1 MPFRFV
7 HTADLHLDSPLRSL
21 ALRNTELAD
30 LVRSATRNALARIVD
45 LCLAEAVDALLIAGD
60 LYDGTQTSM
69 NTALFLA
76 GELRRLDEA
85 GIRTFIIRGNH
96 DAQSQ
101 VTRELT
107 LPASAHVFSGRSK
120 PALAKT
126 LENGRPVHI
135 HGMSFAD
142 PHAAESLL
150 PYFQSPVAGAINIG
164 MLHTSLAGSAGHDP
178 YAPCSVADLERHG
191 FDYWALGHIHQRQVH
206 GRKPCIVMPGMP
218 QGRDINEAGV
228 KGVTLVTIDED
239 GDLFLVERPIGTAVF
254 ERLRVDLTGVADWR
268 GMLDEVGRQLLLLRN
283 GVPADNLILRVG
295 LSGTTSLA
303 WRLRRDADL
312 LEAEI
317 AHLAAALGG
326 CWVEKIEILCSEGR
340 DDEGRLGADP
350 MGELAAL
357 VEGDVLPAFGF
368 RSELK
373 CVAEE
378 LLQQLPAE
386 LRSLLAADEE
396 RFEELVR
403 DAAFAGSAD
412 VLSHLHGR
420 SAGAGEG
427 ID

>member
-21 ALRNTELAD
+21 ALRNADLAD
-30 LVRSATRNALARIVD
+30 LVRNATRDALARIVD

-107 LPASAHVFSGRSK
+107 LPTSVHIFSGRSK
-120 PALAKT
+120 PVLAKT
-126 LENGRPVHI
+126 LESGRPVHI

-142 PHAAESLL
+142 PHAPESLL
-150 PYFQSPVAGAINIG
+150 PHFQSPVTGGINIG

-178 YAPCSVADLERHG
+178 YAPCSVADLEGHG

-206 GRKPCIVMPGMP
+206 SRKPCIVMPGMP

-239 GDLFLVERPIGTAVF
+239 GDLFLDERPIGTAVF

-268 GMLDEVGRQLLLLRN
+268 GMLDMVGRKLSLLRH
-283 GVPADNLILRVG
+283 GLPANNVIVRAS

-317 AHLAAALGG
+317 ANIATALGG
-326 CWVEKIEILCSEGR
+326 CWIEKVEILCREGR
-340 DDEGRLGADP
+340 NDEGRPGADP
-350 MGELAAL
+350 MGELSAL
-357 VEGDVLPAFGF
+357 VEGDVLPAFAF
-368 RSELK
+368 RSEMK
-373 CVAEE
+373 SVAEE

-386 LRSLLAADEE
+386 LRSLLATDEGG
-396 RFEELVR
+396 FDELVR
-403 DAAFAGSAD
+403 DAALAGSAD

-420 SAGAGEG
+420 SAGED